1 MRFLLAFGVVSFEG
15 ELGKEGAVVV
25 IGDDSGDCTSGLAGS
40 AMCKFCIPLMVGS
53 GLFVPRSPYD
63 FVVAAGSE
71 ACCDGVE
78 VPDDE
83 EEMFMLDGLDDVSG
97 ESDSRS
103 FSVVYDEREFDENKE
118 DSLLRPLPLGSAL
131 VRPRYPGLASH
142 TMAACVF
149 HHPALA
155 LRI

>member
-1 MRFLLAFGVVSFEG
+1 
-15 ELGKEGAVVV
+15 
-25 IGDDSGDCTSGLAGS
+25 
-40 AMCKFCIPLMVGS
+40 MVGS
-53 GLFVPRSPYD
+53 GPFVPRSPYGLA
-63 FVVAAGSE
+63 VAAGIE
-71 ACCDGVE
+71 VCCDGVE
-78 VPDDE
+78 FPDE
-83 EEMFMLDGLDDVSG
+83 EDEMFMFDGLDDVSS

-118 DSLLRPLPLGSAL
+118 DSLLRPLPLGLAPAQSQ
-131 VRPRYPGLASH
+131 YPGLALH